1 LRVLIAVKTGG
12 RYKQA
17 FFFAGDYY
25 VGPDDAGSSSLISFE
40 RQEGNTIFIGYELF
54 QPKDL
59 PCCPTGGKA
68 VVRFHWDGT
77 QLKALDPI
85 PARSVRG

>member
-40 RQEGNTIFIGYELF
+40 RQ
-54 QPKDL
+54 
-59 PCCPTGGKA
+59 
-68 VVRFHWDGT
+68 
-77 QLKALDPI
+77 
-85 PARSVRG
+85 